1 MQTICGD
8 KHTFII
14 MNFIFY
20 LLSQHFQERDFTS
33 GFHNSFYK
41 QILIYIMYSELDC
54 TINGGRTLQ
63 ILFLVLVGHDQILKA
78 SLAHRGNALPG
89 RKGQLLFNKVKTQ
102 SLINYI
108 IRGTS

>member
-1 MQTICGD
+1 MTRFLQHRKKTCKIR
-8 KHTFII
+8 K
-14 MNFIFY
+14 MNT
-20 LLSQHFQERDFTS
+20 LMSV
-33 GFHNSFYK
+33 